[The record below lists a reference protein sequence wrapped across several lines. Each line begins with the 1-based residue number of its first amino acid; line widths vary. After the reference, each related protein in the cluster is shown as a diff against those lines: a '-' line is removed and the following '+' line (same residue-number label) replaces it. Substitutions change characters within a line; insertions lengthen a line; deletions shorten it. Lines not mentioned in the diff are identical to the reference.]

1 MQQDNLI
8 LVQKN
13 QSLEADVVK
22 YKTELEQKLV
32 AIKGAN
38 DKVSL
43 LQQEVEELQCQIT
56 GYVRAVETSREE
68 VMDLEAQLEAVR
80 VQEAVDQDGKGN
92 SLFSEVL
99 FISISR
105 FFLWKII

>member
-32 AIKGAN
+32 AMKGAN

-68 VMDLEAQLEAVR
+68 VMDLEVTFTNNQ
-80 VQEAVDQDGKGN
+80 G
-92 SLFSEVL
+92 LF
-99 FISISR
+99 
-105 FFLWKII
+105 